1 MINHRVWNK
10 NSRRKSE
17 RLPQPGNPGD
27 ADQPAQASV
36 PTLNVEVTIL
46 LKYLINFWGYLDLS
60 LMKCEVELD
69 LLWTRDYILVKHHNN
84 ITEVNFIITSAKFTS
99 Q

>member
-17 RLPQPGNPGD
+17 RLPKPGNPGD

-60 LMKCEVELD
+60 LMNCEVELD

-84 ITEVNFIITSAKFTS
+84 ITEVNFIITSTKFTS